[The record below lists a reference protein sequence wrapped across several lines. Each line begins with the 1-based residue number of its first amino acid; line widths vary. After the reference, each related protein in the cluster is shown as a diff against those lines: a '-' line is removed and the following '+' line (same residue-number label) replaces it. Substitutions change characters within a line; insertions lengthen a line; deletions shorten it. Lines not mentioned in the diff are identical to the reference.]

1 MLSAKESCCDNC
13 RNQRFELYI
22 CVVCRSTTCHN
33 CNITLHSKPNAK
45 QHKRISKKL
54 NVFDYQFSY
63 DLPIAYFSA
72 EFYRTPVYSRDPV
85 VQAVLESAHRWLI
98 LNTQNGNPMI
108 LAEDLSLMVGEEL
121 RVDPRRVEVI
131 LETEGRC
138 PTLNQTTRVYGET
151 INQRCYSLCLSMVS
165 IESIVWILKSIKND
179 KMQPSESLVFSR
191 FKEYFALKVVMKDWK
206 KLIEYLL
213 KYKERLD
220 AFNKH
225 KDAIDE
231 IEIKEVEDGNYL
243 LLLRGVTWTYED
255 LSEVSN
261 TDQDYLAFRY
271 YLDVIFGE
279 EKETQNEAELKRILG
294 STDATKKR
302 PALPD
307 PVRKPTPLDPISKSI
322 PGGKYGCA
330 QYIRNCGPPILR
342 QTSIGRI
349 YALLRCALNNRLIS
363 HSKTNI
369 IKNDEKAVSV
379 NQNRE
384 EQIAELQNNVLELLR
399 EEEKGTVTLAQLPL
413 LLQKKYGKFYNFQE
427 LGFIKL
433 KNFLNTLEDKIELTR
448 SSNNHIKVSLKQRPG
463 VNFGHHV
470 SPMESVSSNFES
482 EAWGVKPRT
491 GSGDGLLSFR
501 GSGGKEGQRGRE
513 RLGRPE
519 TPRKLPPDSPDRLSP
534 EKTFELSNDYGIG
547 SFLNA
552 GTKRLNE
559 KKPAE
564 PPSHDSMH
572 YDRATVLNSF
582 DSTLTAKEFVQQFDS
597 IKNFI
602 LGKMSLCRFGL
613 EMSILESEVNEFL
626 GHPFRPKSFH
636 ADNFHQFLKQNFAN
650 ELEISLKKAVKSL
663 KVRKVDVNPEYM
675 VYPRSVGATKIGSNS
690 ESFDSANR
698 SLNSG
703 IGPYVFENQLNSDNS
718 YSGLRKLGVDG
729 SRSETGS
736 ANRVK
741 ILYQR
746 KDSWSNKADDDGLD
760 RIFRDDDHYP
770 LSVKNENVE
779 EPNASDLA
787 INDDVVVNKSIVEQQ
802 QRFIN
807 YINEDSKSQFS

>member
-33 CNITLHSKPNAK
+33 CNITLHSKPSAK

-72 EFYRTPVYSRDPV
+72 EFYRTQVFSRDPLI
-85 VQAVLESAHRWLI
+85 QAILESAHRWLI
-98 LNTQNGNPMI
+98 INTQNGNPMI
-108 LAEDLSLMVGEEL
+108 LAEELSMMIGEEL
-121 RVDPRRVEVI
+121 RLDPRRVEAI
-131 LETEGRC
+131 LESEGRC
-138 PTLNQTTRVYGET
+138 PTLNKTTRVYGET

-191 FKEYFALKVVMKDWK
+191 FKEYFSLKVVMKDWK

-213 KYKERLD
+213 KHKERLD

-231 IEIKEVEDGNYL
+231 IEIREVEDGNYL
-243 LLLRGVTWTYED
+243 LLLRGLSWTYED
-255 LSEVSN
+255 LSEVFN
-261 TDQDYLAFRY
+261 NDQDYIAFRY
-271 YLDVIFGE
+271 YLDVIFGD
-279 EKETQNEAELKRILG
+279 EKDTQNEAELKRIIT
-294 STDATKKR
+294 STDPTKKR
-302 PALPD
+302 PTLPD
-307 PVRKPTPLDPISKSI
+307 ATRKQTPLDPISKSI

-330 QYIRNCGPPILR
+330 QYIKNCGPPILR

-369 IKNDEKAVSV
+369 IKNDDKAVSV

-384 EQIAELQNNVLELLR
+384 EQIAELQENVLELLR

-463 VNFGHHV
+463 THFGHHL
-470 SPMESVSSNFES
+470 SPVESVSSNFGS
-482 EAWGVKPRT
+482 EMRSVKPRT

-501 GSGGKEGQRGRE
+501 GAKEGQWGRE

-519 TPRKLPPDSPDRLSP
+519 TPHKVPPDSPDRLSP
-534 EKTFELSNDYGIG
+534 EKTFELSQDYGLG
-547 SFLNA
+547 TFLNA
-552 GTKRLNE
+552 GTKRLLE
-559 KKPAE
+559 KKPVE
-564 PPSHDSMH
+564 PPSHDSML
-572 YDRATVLNSF
+572 YDRTANVNSF
-582 DSTLTAKEFVQQFDS
+582 DSTLTAKEFIQQFDS

-602 LGKMSLCRFGL
+602 IGKMSLCRFGL
-613 EMSILESEVNEFL
+613 EMKKLEAEVNEFL
-626 GHPFRPKSFH
+626 GYPFRAKSFH
-636 ADNFHQFLKQNFAN
+636 AENFHQFLKQNFSN
-650 ELEISLKKAVKSL
+650 ELDITIKKTVKSI
-663 KVRKVDVNPEYM
+663 KMRKVEANPEYIIF
-675 VYPRSVGATKIGSNS
+675 PRSGVATKIGSNS

-698 SLNSG
+698 SANSG
-703 IGPYVFENQLNSDNS
+703 VGGHIFENQLNSDNS
-718 YSGLRKLGVDG
+718 YSGLRRAGVDG

-736 ANRVK
+736 ANRLL
-741 ILYQR
+741 LYQR

-787 INDDVVVNKSIVEQQ
+787 NNDEIIVNKSIVEQQ